1 MVATCEQSNTRKR
14 LTVTLNARFLVVSF
28 NWALAGGES
37 LAKITS
43 PQTQRRGRALISLQ
57 FQNMLQSFP
66 GGCRFSKRRHYYV
79 KSGSTFHNIYWV
91 APEPLSRP
99 LR

>member
-1 MVATCEQSNTRKR
+1 MVATSEQSNTRKR

-28 NWALAGGES
+28 NLALAGGES

-43 PQTQRRGRALISLQ
+43 QQTQRRERALIFLQ
-57 FQNMLQSFP
+57 FQNILQCFP
-66 GGCRFSKRRHYYV
+66 CGSRFSDRRQYYV
-79 KSGSTFHNIYWV
+79 KSGSTFPNIYWV

-99 LR
+99 LK